1 MKKSVCFGFCSLFA
15 ASSFAAD
22 TADLAKQLSNPVAAM
37 ISVPFQF
44 NYDENIGANEDIER
58 YQLNIQPVVPISL
71 NEDWNLISRTVLPV
85 VVQTYGDSAKDD
97 DWGTGDTVQS
107 LFLSPKEPGP
117 GGIIWGFGPAMLLPT
132 ASEKTLGADQWGLG
146 PTGVVLKQMNG
157 WTFGALANHIWA
169 VEHKD
174 NAEGVS
180 STFVQPFITYTYPN
194 SVTIALNSEATYD
207 WNSEDS
213 TIPINLNV
221 TKIVNLSG
229 QLISVGGGVRYW
241 AEDTT
246 GSAKDWGGR
255 LQATFIFP
263 K

>member
-1 MKKSVCFGFCSLFA
+1 MKKSVCLSFCSLFA
-15 ASSFAAD
+15 ATSYAAD

-37 ISVPFQF
+37 VSVPFQF
-44 NYDENIGANEDIER
+44 NYDENIGANEDTER
-58 YQLNIQPVVPISL
+58 YQLNIQPVIPISL

-85 VVQTYGDSAKDD
+85 VVQTYGDAKDD

-180 STFVQPFITYTYPN
+180 STFVQPFLTYTFP
-194 SVTIALNSEATYD
+194 SSLTIALNSESTYD
-207 WNSEDS
+207 WNGEDW
-213 TIPINLNV
+213 TVP
-221 TKIVNLSG
+221 VNLSATKIINIKG

-255 LQATFIFP
+255 LQATLLFP

>member
-1 MKKSVCFGFCSLFA
+1 MKKSLCLSLCSLFTIT
-15 ASSFAAD
+15 SYAAD

-37 ISVPFQF
+37 VSVPFQL
-44 NYDENIGANEDIER
+44 NYDEKIGAEEDIER
-58 YQLNIQPVVPISL
+58 YQLNIQPVIPISL

-85 VVQTYGDSAKDD
+85 VYQTYGDSSKYD

-107 LFLSPKEPGP
+107 LFLSPVDSGP
-117 GGIIWGFGPAMLLPT
+117 GGIIWGIGPAMLLPT

-146 PTGVVLKQMNG
+146 PTAVVLKQMNG

-174 NAEGVS
+174 NAEGIS
-180 STFVQPFITYTYPN
+180 STFLQPFVSYTYP
-194 SVTIALNSEATYD
+194 SSLTISLNSEATYD
-207 WNSEDS
+207 WNSEDA
-213 TIPINLNV
+213 TIPINLSA
-221 TKIVNLSG
+221 TKIVNLNG

-241 AEDTT
+241 ADDTT
-246 GSAKDWGGR
+246 GSAKEWGGR
-255 LQATFIFP
+255 LIASFIFP